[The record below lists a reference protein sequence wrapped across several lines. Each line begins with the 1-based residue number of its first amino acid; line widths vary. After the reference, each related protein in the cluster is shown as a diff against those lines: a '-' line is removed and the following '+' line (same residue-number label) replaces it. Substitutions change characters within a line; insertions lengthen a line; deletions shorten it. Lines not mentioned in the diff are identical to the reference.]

1 MLIFEG
7 SSGLGQ
13 MESLMNNL
21 TFKILMKAATR
32 EMSLKPKMMGMI
44 PGR

>member
-32 EMSLKPKMMGMI
+32 EMSPKPKMMGTI